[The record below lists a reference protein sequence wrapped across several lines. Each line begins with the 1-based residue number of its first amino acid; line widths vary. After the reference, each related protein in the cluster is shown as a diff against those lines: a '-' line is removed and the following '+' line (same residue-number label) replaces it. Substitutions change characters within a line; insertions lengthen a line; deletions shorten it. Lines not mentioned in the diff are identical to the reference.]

1 MSKQHVKI
9 DYTNHR
15 GERAVRTI
23 QPRAIA
29 FDMTEWH
36 PDQQWLLEAYDV
48 EKGAGRTF
56 AMKDIHGWDVKPGP
70 AGQTVDGMMAAQLRR
85 SMELNARM
93 KIRLQRLLA
102 EFKSGNSAGE
112 IYIAESAIRAIMED
126 RDPA

>member
-15 GERAVRTI
+15 GERSVRMI

-70 AGQTVDGMMAAQLRR
+70 AGQTLDGMMAAQLRR

-93 KIRLQRLLA
+93 KIRLQKLA
-102 EFKSGNSAGE
+102 GAYRVQSASKLVE
-112 IYIAESAIRAIMED
+112 AIETIMRDED
-126 RDPA
+126 VPWLT

>member
-23 QPRAIA
+23 LPRAIA

-56 AMKDIHGWDVKPGP
+56 AMKDIHAWGVTPGP
-70 AGQTVDGMMAAQLRR
+70 AGQTLDGMLAQQLRR
-85 SMELNARM
+85 SMELDARL
-93 KIRLQRLLA
+93 KNRLQELA
-102 EFKSGNSAGE
+102 KRKLPTNVPEFEA
-112 IYIAESAIRAIMED
+112 AVSAIL
-126 RDPA
+126 RDEEPIWS